1 MQQNINN
8 FLENFKNKL
17 FKEEGFKDFII
28 ETIKEK
34 TNISLKKDQIVFVN
48 NIIKTSVDSYLKT
61 EIFLNKENILNKIK
75 EKYPEKKIIDIF

>member
-75 EKYPEKKIIDIF
+75 EKYPEKNIIDIF